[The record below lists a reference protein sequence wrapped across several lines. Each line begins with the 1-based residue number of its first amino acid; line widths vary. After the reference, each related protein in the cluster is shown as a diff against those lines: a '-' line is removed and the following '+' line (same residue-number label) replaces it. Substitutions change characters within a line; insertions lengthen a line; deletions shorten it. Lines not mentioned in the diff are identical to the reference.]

1 MICGKSSINEN
12 SFAMSALNA
21 KYMQDENAAI
31 SYLED
36 IIWPSGPICPNCGVT
51 DNAYALQ
58 GVRTKPSKKYP
69 EGKVRHGLKKCKD
82 CGKQFTVRIGTMF
95 ESSHI
100 ELHLWLQA
108 ICLLCSSNR
117 KISAVQLHRKLGIT
131 VKSAWLLGRRIRK
144 AMPNNPTTSKE
155 NTIT

>member
-1 MICGKSSINEN
+1 MENTSINEKD
-12 SFAMSALNA
+12 FTMSQLNA
-21 KYMQDENAAI
+21 KYMQDENAAF

-36 IIWPSGPICPNCGVT
+36 IIWPSGPVCPNCGVT

-58 GVRTKPSKKYP
+58 GVRTKPSKKCP
-69 EGKVRHGLKKCKD
+69 EGKIRHGLKKCRD

-100 ELHLWLQA
+100 ELHLWLRA
-108 ICLLCSSNR
+108 IFLLCTSNR
-117 KISAVQLHRKLGIT
+117 KISAVQLHQKLGIT

-144 AMPNNPTTSKE
+144 AMPNDSTISKKTKLPE
-155 NTIT
+155 P

>member
-1 MICGKSSINEN
+1 MNNTSIDEN
-12 SFAMSALNA
+12 GSTMSVLNA
-21 KYMQDENAAI
+21 KHMQDEEAAF

-58 GVRTKPSKKYP
+58 GVRTKPSGKYP

-100 ELHLWLQA
+100 ELHLWLRA
-108 ICLLCSSNR
+108 IHLVCSSNK
-117 KISAVQLHRKLGIT
+117 KISASQLHRKLGIT

-144 AMPNNPTTSKE
+144 AMQ
-155 NTIT
+155 